1 MLAVRGPRAQADRDL
16 YKTEM
21 QNLLSSY
28 PNLSIM
34 EASVEDLILDQKDSV
49 VKGVATQ
56 DGQQIF
62 VSQVVITTGTFLRGK
77 CYLGRFMNMLMHAIF
92 ITLTIM

>member
-1 MLAVRGPRAQADRDL
+1 M
-16 YKTEM
+16 EM
-21 QNLLSSY
+21 QKLLSSY

-49 VKGVATQ
+49 VKGVTTQ
-56 DGQQIF
+56 DGRQIL

-77 CYLGRFMNMLMHAIF
+77 CYLGELKLIISNIIVL
-92 ITLTIM
+92 